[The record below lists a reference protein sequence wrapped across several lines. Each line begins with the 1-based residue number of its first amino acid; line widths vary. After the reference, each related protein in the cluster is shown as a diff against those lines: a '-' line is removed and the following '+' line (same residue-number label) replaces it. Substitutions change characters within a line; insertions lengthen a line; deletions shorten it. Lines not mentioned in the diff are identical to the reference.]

1 MVRILTGRKY
11 VEAFCLMKYRN
22 EYDGYVEW
30 IWNSRDGISPFVVSD
45 IRTELRG
52 SPPHHLTMLH
62 DDWHEDVPIP
72 NYIPPIGSRI
82 FMDMH
87 DYDPNRHDFNLRTVL
102 VTADIRATFLVNAWK
117 DPWIPQPRSKG

>member
-22 EYDGYVEW
+22 EYDGFVEW
-30 IWNSRDGISPFVVSD
+30 IWNSRDGITPFVTQD
-45 IRTELRG
+45 IRVDLRG
-52 SPPHHLTMLH
+52 SPPQHRTMLH
-62 DDWHEDVPIP
+62 DDWNEDVPIP

-82 FMDMH
+82 FTDLP

-102 VTADIRATFLVNAWK
+102 VTADVRATFLNAAWK
-117 DPWIPQPRSKG
+117 DPWIPQPRSK